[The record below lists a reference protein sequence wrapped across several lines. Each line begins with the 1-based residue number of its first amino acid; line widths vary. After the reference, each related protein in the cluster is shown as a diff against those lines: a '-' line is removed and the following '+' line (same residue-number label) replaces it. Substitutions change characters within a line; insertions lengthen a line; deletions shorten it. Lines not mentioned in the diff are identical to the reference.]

1 MNLTIITDTREQ
13 DPLTFANLPTETG
26 TLYSGDYSVKGM
38 EEVFAIERKTIA
50 DIVGSLTSGRD
61 RFQNE
66 LHRLRGYRF
75 RRLLIVGTR
84 HEIETGEYRSRTKP
98 RAVLASLAAVEARYD
113 IPVIFSPTPQT
124 AAALVEQWAFWSW
137 REHSKVFTKPT
148 PTPRGPCDEITDPT
162 SDDPLF
168 KAPRNCS

>member
-13 DPLTFANLPTETG
+13 AALTFTNLPTETS

-61 RFQNE
+61 RFMNE

-84 HEIETGEYRSRTKP
+84 HEIETGQYRSKTKP
-98 RAVLASLAAVEARYD
+98 RSILASLAAVEARYD
-113 IPVIFSPTPQT
+113 IPVIFSPTPRT
-124 AAALVEQWAFWSW
+124 AAAMVEQWAFWSW
-137 REHSKVFTKPT
+137 REHSKGFTKT
-148 PTPRGPCDEITDPT
+148 PTTP
-162 SDDPLF
+162 
-168 KAPRNCS
+168 AWAV

>member
-1 MNLTIITDTREQ
+1 MKQSPNLPTVVIDTREQ
-13 DPLTFANLPTETG
+13 TPLPISNLSTETG
-26 TLYSGDYSVKGM
+26 TLYSGDYSVRGL

-61 RFQNE
+61 RFLNE

-84 HEIETGEYRSRTKP
+84 HEIETGQYRSKTKP

-113 IPVIFSPTPQT
+113 IPVIFSANART

-137 REHSKVFTKPT
+137 REHSKAFTKT
-148 PTPRGPCDEITDPT
+148 PTTPQW
-162 SDDPLF
+162 
-168 KAPRNCS
+168 AV